1 MEEIVMSV
9 TYEILRN
16 DEQVRAYIQAGN
28 DALTALGYTE
38 HSFTH
43 LHFVAENSALILKSL
58 GHSDESVEMVKIAAL
73 LHDIGN
79 MTNRKYHA
87 SIGAEIARSIL
98 ERYGM
103 PYKDIGTICG
113 AIGNHDEGTGKPV
126 NIISAGLIIAD
137 KADVRR
143 SRVLETCMDEILA
156 DIHDRVNYAVT
167 RAEIKMIHKEKST
180 FIRLCLDLD
189 IGFTPVMDYFEIF
202 LSRMMMCR
210 RAAAFLGADFELF
223 INDSKIV

>member
-1 MEEIVMSV
+1 
-9 TYEILRN
+9 
-16 DEQVRAYIQAGN
+16 
-28 DALTALGYTE
+28 
-38 HSFTH
+38 
-43 LHFVAENSALILKSL
+43 LILKSL
-58 GHSDESVEMVKIAAL
+58 GHPDETIELVKIAAL

-87 SIGAEIARSIL
+87 SIGAEIARTIL

-103 PYKDIGTICG
+103 PYKDIGIICG

-126 NIISAGLIIAD
+126 SIVSAGLIIAD

-143 SRVLETCMDEILA
+143 SRVQETCMENILA

-167 RAEIKMIHKEKST
+167 RAEVKVIHAET
-180 FIRLCLDLD
+180 TNFIRLCLDLD
-189 IGFTPVMDYFEIF
+189 IGFTPVLDYFEIF

-210 RAAAFLGADFELF
+210 RAAAFLGAEFELF